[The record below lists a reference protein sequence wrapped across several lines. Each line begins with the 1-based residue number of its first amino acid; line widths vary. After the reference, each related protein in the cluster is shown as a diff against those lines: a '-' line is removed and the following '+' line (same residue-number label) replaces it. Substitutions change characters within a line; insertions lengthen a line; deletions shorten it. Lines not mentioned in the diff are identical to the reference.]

1 MVYWIVVLTVW
12 VISMAAIALG
22 GALLLKGLQGG
33 DYLTSAILLL
43 VGIFLNFLV
52 VNFPTEGGAK
62 ALDKQTLKALEL
74 MAKTANLAPRAVK
87 EGLEKLIQKY
97 S

>member
-1 MVYWIVVLTVW
+1 MMIYWIVVLTIW
-12 VISMAAIALG
+12 IISMAALTLG
-22 GALLLKGLQGG
+22 GALLLKALQQG
-33 DYLTSAILLL
+33 DYLTPALLLL
-43 VGIFLNFLV
+43 VGVFLNFLV
-52 VNFPTEGGAK
+52 VNFPTEGGK

-74 MAKTANLAPRAVK
+74 MAKTANLAPKAVK